1 MSGARDGGNSYVR
14 VVSQKGL
21 SSPCYRQ
28 TGLTGTCIPHIGVAR
43 GQFFWGRGRTRTPYV
58 SWPRK
63 GQVNFYKRTSAG
75 HAQLGD
81 HPDMI
86 LLTATAHANAH
97 IGTEGLP
104 VKCWVVLDAPPPA
117 PPPPPPPPICGV
129 STTVLDRQLPSPHL
143 TPTSAPLPLP
153 SLQRMG
159 RKG

>member
-1 MSGARDGGNSYVR
+1 MLHADRSDRYLYTSHR
-14 VVSQKGL
+14 C
-21 SSPCYRQ
+21 SSRAVLLGEGEDQDALCKL
-28 TGLTGTCIPHIGVAR
+28 G
-43 GQFFWGRGRTRTPYV
+43 
-58 SWPRK
+58 WPRK